1 MWAKLSTKSSRNFKR
16 LVAALLLA
24 AVMLT
29 ATAPAWAAQRQ
40 FIGDEPADQ
49 NNLTGDVAAERQME
63 YFLLPLNP
71 NSVAVAGG
79 LTGEALMVGS
89 GPAGIM
95 AGPLLLTLSAVGN
108 YKGLPWQNWPMGRY
122 LFWHY
127 PPDKMLGFLPRMSGI
142 TLWVMDTIANGIFS
156 ITKYLVTVG
165 INVMFFAFDTNWLAG
180 MADWVG
186 AAARDIFSFNGK
198 SFADVA
204 LKLSIILFFVLAM
217 QKLLAGQLA
226 GTVKSLIVAV
236 LSLTAVFLYTL
247 EAPQIIRG
255 AISLTDGVAGV
266 ALSSSAHFFWQE
278 QNPDQFKSDL
288 DRGLANAGT
297 AVWQACVAQPWAAAM
312 FGTSDPNKLKITDE
326 EWSIMDK
333 SVFQDKNKIAELDKK
348 VQDGTLYADTLF
360 LACGDDKSRDA
371 VAEMLGQVSTLT
383 TGGTLEKIGKEIGN
397 KTGLYQSSPINHG
410 QHPGSVVGFAPS
422 TGSVLQHMGVAVM
435 TVIPAAA
442 FLLLVLIVGGMII
455 FSQLV
460 LVLLLIFAPAALFA
474 AMVPDAGW
482 ALATRYFKT
491 MAAFLI
497 NKLIFGIYLGG
508 LLAVATGV
516 VRGILG

>member
-1 MWAKLSTKSSRNFKR
+1 MLLAKLSTKSSRFKR
-16 LVAALLLA
+16 FVAALLLTAVTLA
-24 AVMLT
+24 A
-29 ATAPAWAAQRQ
+29 AAPAWAAQRQ

-49 NNLTGDVAAERQME
+49 NNLTGDVVAERQME
-63 YFLLPLNP
+63 SFWMPLGAGSSALTA
-71 NSVAVAGG
+71 SVGAGLG
-79 LTGEALMVGS
+79 GTV
-89 GPAGIM
+89 
-95 AGPLLLTLSAVGN
+95 PLAAALLTSVSLVAN
-108 YKGLPWQNWPMGRY
+108 YDGLAWKNWPMGRY

-127 PPDKMLGFLPRMSGI
+127 PPDKMLGFLPQMSGI

-165 INVMFFAFDTNWLAG
+165 INVMFFAFDTDWLAG
-180 MADWVG
+180 AADWVG
-186 AAARDIFSFNGK
+186 AAARSIFSFDGR

-226 GTVKSLIVAV
+226 GTVKSLLVAV
-236 LSLTAVFLYTL
+236 LSLAAVFLYTL

-266 ALSSSAHFFWQE
+266 ALSASAHFFWEE

-297 AVWQACVAQPWAAAM
+297 AVWQACVAEPWAAAL
-312 FGTSDPNKLKITDE
+312 FGTSDPQKLKITAD

-333 SVFQDKNKIAELDKK
+333 SVFQDKNKTAELDKK

-371 VAEMLGQVSTLT
+371 VAEMLGRSASGGFLGMNQKQVD
-383 TGGTLEKIGKEIGN
+383 
-397 KTGLYQSSPINHG
+397 HG

-422 TGSVLQHMGVAVM
+422 TGSVLQHVGVAVM
-435 TVIPAAA
+435 TVIPAFA
-442 FLLLVLIVGGMII
+442 FLLLVAIVGGMII
-455 FSQLV
+455 LSQLM
-460 LVLLLIFAPAALFA
+460 LTLLLIFAPAALFA

-482 ALATRYFKT
+482 ALAARYFKT
-491 MAAFLI
+491 MLAFLV
-497 NKLIFGIYLGG
+497 NKLIFGVYLGG

-516 VRGILG
+516 VRGVLG